1 VSPATPS
8 ADHWARALASGER
21 IAAPVAV
28 VVAHPDDETLFAGSL
43 LRRLDD
49 ARLVMVTDGAPE
61 DMADARRL
69 RIATRADY
77 AAVRARE
84 LTAALDALGFG
95 GRLIR
100 YGVPDQ
106 GAVFALPALVERL
119 RADLAGVELVVTH
132 PYEGGH
138 PDHDAVA
145 CAVARAV
152 AGMAHPPAVVEFA
165 CYARFGGERVWARF
179 VEDGACPERVRA
191 IDAGDAARIEAALA
205 AHASQAAVFGPW
217 RPEAERW
224 RAAPPHDFAAPPRGE
239 GCLYDGFGWT
249 LTSQRWREAAA

>member
-1 VSPATPS
+1 VSP
-8 ADHWARALASGER
+8 DGWACALASGEP

-43 LRRLDD
+43 LRRLHD
-49 ARLVMVTDGAPE
+49 ARLVMVTDGAPH

-69 RIATRADY
+69 GIARREDY

-84 LTAALDALGFG
+84 LDDALAALGFA
-95 GRLIR
+95 GRLVR

-106 GAVFALPALVERL
+106 GAVYALPELVERL
-119 RADLAGVELVVTH
+119 RADLDGVELVVTH

-152 AGMAHPPAVVEFA
+152 AGMAKPPAVVEFA
-165 CYARFGGERVWARF
+165 CYARFAGERVWARF
-179 VEDGACPERVRA
+179 VADDACPERVRA
-191 IDAGDAARIEAALA
+191 LDAEDRDRIEAALA

-224 RAAPPHDFAAPPRGE
+224 RAAPRHDFARPPRAE
-239 GCLYDGFGWT
+239 ACLYDAFGWT
-249 LTSQRWREAAA
+249 LTSERWREAAWR